1 MKNSKKPPLLGS
13 KWHFK
18 RYGGFISTGDKVSA
32 FYDEFRNEVALLS
45 SDIRSRLSKIY
56 QEDFLLLDQLELLE

>member
-1 MKNSKKPPLLGS
+1 MVDSFGRS
-13 KWHFK
+13 
-18 RYGGFISTGDKVSA
+18 KVSA
-32 FYDEFRNEVALLS
+32 FYDEFRNEVASS